1 MALTDRPFEE
11 LLNQAIAEL
20 QEKQEALERDFG
32 FGAGGRWQYAQETA
46 TLQLFD
52 DNNNMTVSADV
63 IDIGSYHRPTETWMW
78 SWSNDT
84 VLPALRQRAE
94 SLKTLED
101 ITGLGVF
108 GQAKPFDADV
118 PMAWELAAICVKHL
132 GALGCYRGPSEDSEL
147 FNFFAIMDV
156 KRAEASN

>member
-1 MALTDRPFEE
+1 MALTNRQFKK

-20 QEKQEALERDFG
+20 EKKQEALERDFG

-46 TLQLFD
+46 KLQLFD

-63 IDIGSYHRPTETWMW
+63 IDIGSYSRPTETWMW

-94 SLKTLED
+94 PLKTLED

-132 GALGCYRGPSEDSEL
+132 GALGCYRGPSADSEL
-147 FNFFAIMDV
+147 FHFFAIMDV
-156 KRAEASN
+156 KRAEAFN